1 MVVSDQRCH
10 GTTRPAVIT
19 EPCNTE
25 CELRFVAP
33 QGHERERIISHLT
46 RAWPCCVQV
55 ARGPQERVHG
65 PVRPGIPDPGNILR
79 QDQPRR
85 RKDPEGGRPLLQRA
99 AQTRQQGSLP
109 RRLQPGRLGL
119 LALVGGRCGGGFFF
133 FSLSRT
139 LVAVFLTFSP
149 VFLRRQC
156 TKSCGGGTRRRGAV
170 CRKAAE
176 SGGDESKCSQRDKLT
191 VQSCNE
197 FLCPQWKTGDWSEV
211 SSAPGRWGP
220 SVY

>member
-1 MVVSDQRCH
+1 MCVFAGERKRKILCSRESDRVVVSDQRCH

-119 LALVGGRCGGGFFF
+119 LALVGGRCGGSFFF
-133 FSLSRT
+133 CSLSLAR
-139 LVAVFLTFSP
+139 LWRFSSHSAL
-149 VFLRRQC
+149 FFC
-156 TKSCGGGTRRRGAV
+156 A
-170 CRKAAE
+170 
-176 SGGDESKCSQRDKLT
+176 D
-191 VQSCNE
+191 
-197 FLCPQWKTGDWSEV
+197 
-211 SSAPGRWGP
+211 SAPRAAVGEPAVEGQCAVRQP
-220 SVY
+220 SPAATRANAAKGTS